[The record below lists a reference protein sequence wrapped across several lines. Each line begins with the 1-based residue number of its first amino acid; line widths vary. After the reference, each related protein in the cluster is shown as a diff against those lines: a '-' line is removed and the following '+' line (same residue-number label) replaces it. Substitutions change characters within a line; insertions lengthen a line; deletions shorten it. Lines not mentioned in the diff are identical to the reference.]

1 MSTKGSALF
10 DQPAKVGVKFRSPT
24 RDIDCRNISFLEGL
38 DALLCRFSGH
48 TFGPIGPGIDMAV
61 PAGLIAELA
70 DIDLKDCDSC
80 GARGDRPIRS
90 SCLSNGG
97 QRDVFPSTFNCSAG
111 EARGFCR
118 PSRVGAIGFFVTMPR
133 AVYGTAG
140 PGVTGH
146 QQQFP
151 FREQA
156 TASPLT
162 CWQHIC

>member
-1 MSTKGSALF
+1 MLGEELRQVRLGWEEQDRRVTSIHHMSTKGSALF

-80 GARGDRPIRS
+80 GAK
-90 SCLSNGG
+90 GG
-97 QRDVFPSTFNCSAG
+97 QADPIELSLERRP
-111 EARGFCR
+111 ARCLPKHLQLLRRG
-118 PSRVGAIGFFVTMPR
+118 GK
-133 AVYGTAG
+133 
-140 PGVTGH
+140 GVLSS
-146 QQQFP
+146 Q
-151 FREQA
+151 
-156 TASPLT
+156 
-162 CWQHIC
+162 